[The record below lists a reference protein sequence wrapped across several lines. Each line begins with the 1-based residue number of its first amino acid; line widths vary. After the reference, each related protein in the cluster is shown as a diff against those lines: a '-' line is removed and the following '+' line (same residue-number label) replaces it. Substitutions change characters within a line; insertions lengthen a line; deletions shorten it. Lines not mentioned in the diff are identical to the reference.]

1 MITNTWLKKRSVLM
15 VGLEKFSMQLWIYR
29 KKSWRWFENSVL
41 YIHTMLIYRE
51 ALPCIYT
58 IAVTLAVRSHLF
70 SFRTQKLSS
79 LAPKI
84 LNWSRFGKI
93 GCCCIQTKRTN
104 WQKRLVL
111 FLCLQ
116 QLNFPDRPLRYRRKM
131 SQFFSYSSC
140 RQLFS

>member
-58 IAVTLAVRSHLF
+58 IAVTMAVRSHLF

-104 WQKRLVL
+104 WRKRLVL
-111 FLCLQ
+111 FLLSSATE
-116 QLNFPDRPLRYRRKM
+116 FSRPTATL
-131 SQFFSYSSC
+131 SEENVAVFSYSSC

>member
-104 WQKRLVL
+104 WRKRLVL
-111 FLCLQ
+111 FLLSSATE
-116 QLNFPDRPLRYRRKM
+116 FSRPTATL
-131 SQFFSYSSC
+131 SEENVAVFSYSSC